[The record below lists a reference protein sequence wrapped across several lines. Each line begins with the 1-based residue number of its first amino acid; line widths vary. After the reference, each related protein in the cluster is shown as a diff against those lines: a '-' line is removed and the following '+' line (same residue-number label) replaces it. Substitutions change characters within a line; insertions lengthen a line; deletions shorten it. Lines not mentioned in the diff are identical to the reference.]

1 METLLVLLTVSIV
14 ECGSTMGG
22 YGNTCFFNSLAKG
35 LNDLRHDLRGSSFEE
50 FLAFGGWPLS
60 HRGKMVNTD
69 LHDNNLEALAI
80 ALGIRIIL
88 AYEVTTGVVAP
99 EKIRIFGSEGP
110 YVGIVKI
117 RDAEHFRS
125 FSTDFRSLLEF
136 DTNAQ
141 RRVSRAIAQV
151 QADARIARSLYE
163 YEREREQALLRQ
175 EEADRRMA
183 QELSSA

>member
-1 METLLVLLTVSIV
+1 MDTLLVLLAVNIV

-22 YGNTCFFNSLAKG
+22 YGNTCFFNSLVKG
-35 LNDLRHDLRGSSFEE
+35 LNDIMHDLRECSFEE
-50 FLAFGGWPLS
+50 FLGFGGWPLS

-69 LHDNNLEALAI
+69 LHDHNLEALAI

-88 AYEVTTGVVAP
+88 AYEETTGLIAP

-117 RDAEHFRS
+117 HGAAHFRS
-125 FSTDFRSLLEF
+125 FTTDFRALVEF
-136 DTNAQ
+136 NTDSQ
-141 RRVSRAIAQV
+141 RRASRAIAQV
-151 QADARIARSLYE
+151 QADARLAHSMFER
-163 YEREREQALLRQ
+163 EREREQALLRQ

-183 QELSSA
+183 QALSSA